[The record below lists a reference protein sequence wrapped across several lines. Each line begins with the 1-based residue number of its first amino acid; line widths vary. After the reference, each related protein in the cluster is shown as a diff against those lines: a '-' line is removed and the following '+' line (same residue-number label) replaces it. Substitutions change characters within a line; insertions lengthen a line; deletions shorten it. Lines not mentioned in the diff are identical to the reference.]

1 MTVKITENDITVI
14 ENTIDSLCYVLSLI
28 QNLLDCNLKTLKI
41 PEVLFKRDL
50 AIDPEIAYLLFQY
63 SKNYQQCIASYFDC
77 HSIKFRKYSIIYYL
91 KGIIKGILIKE

>member
-63 SKNYQQCIASYFDC
+63 SKKLSAMY
-77 HSIKFRKYSIIYYL
+77 RL
-91 KGIIKGILIKE
+91 VL

>member
-1 MTVKITENDITVI
+1 MLRIVSN
-14 ENTIDSLCYVLSLI
+14 

-63 SKNYQQCIASYFDC
+63 SK
-77 HSIKFRKYSIIYYL
+77 IISNVSPRT
-91 KGIIKGILIKE
+91 LIVIQLNFENIR

>member
-1 MTVKITENDITVI
+1 MLRIVSNPKLVR
-14 ENTIDSLCYVLSLI
+14 L
-28 QNLLDCNLKTLKI
+28 QFKTLKI

-91 KGIIKGILIKE
+91 REL